1 MNIED
6 MIMSGASEEE
16 IAEAIAQ
23 IKAEKAAKD
32 EAERKKAQE
41 KISKARQE
49 ELKAEARAY
58 LVNSLLAYSEAFGWM
73 THEEI
78 ESIEQEEI
86 ELIEEQIKGIEALL
100 PFMIK
105 SDDIDPD
112 DLKDM
117 FRGMMG

>member
-16 IAEAIAQ
+16 IADAIAQ

-32 EAERKKAQE
+32 EAERQKAQA
-41 KISKARQE
+41 KMDKARQE

-78 ESIEQEEI
+78 ESLDQEDIDEI
-86 ELIEEQIKGIEALL
+86 EKQIKTIEALF
-100 PFMIK
+100 PFIIK
-105 SDDIDPD
+105 TDDMDIDD
-112 DLKDM
+112 FKDM

>member
-32 EAERKKAQE
+32 EAERKMAQA

-58 LVNSLLAYSEAFGWM
+58 LVNSLLAYSEAFGWL

-78 ESIEQEEI
+78 ESIDQEEI
-86 ELIEEQIKGIEALL
+86 EEIENQIKAIEALL

-105 SDDIDPD
+105 SDDMDID

-117 FRGMMG
+117 FKGMMG

>member
-16 IAEAIAQ
+16 IADAIAQ

-32 EAERKKAQE
+32 EAERQKAQA
-41 KISKARQE
+41 KMDKARQE
-49 ELKAEARAY
+49 ELKAEARAH

-78 ESIEQEEI
+78 ESLDQEDINEI
-86 ELIEEQIKGIEALL
+86 ENQIKAIEALF

-105 SDDIDPD
+105 TDDMDIDD
-112 DLKDM
+112 FKDM